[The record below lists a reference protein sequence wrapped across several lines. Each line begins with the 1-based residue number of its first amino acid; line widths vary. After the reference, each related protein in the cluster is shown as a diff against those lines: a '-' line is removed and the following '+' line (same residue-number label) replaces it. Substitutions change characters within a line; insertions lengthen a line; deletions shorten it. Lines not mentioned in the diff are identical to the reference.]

1 MKLTG
6 ELFDIYF
13 FAAKTPADNR
23 VDVAVGLKVSK
34 KAVVRNRLKR
44 QIREILRKYTAKNS
58 FRGQRYVKISAR
70 PSIIGRRFGQIKEN
84 LETALG
90 RIK

>member
-23 VDVAVGLKVSK
+23 VDVAVGVKVSK

-44 QIREILRKYTAKNS
+44 QIREILRKYRAGSS
-58 FRGQRYVKISAR
+58 FWGRYYIKVSTKPA
-70 PSIIGRRFGQIKEN
+70 IIGRQFSHIKKD
-84 LETALG
+84 LETILDK
-90 RIK
+90 IK